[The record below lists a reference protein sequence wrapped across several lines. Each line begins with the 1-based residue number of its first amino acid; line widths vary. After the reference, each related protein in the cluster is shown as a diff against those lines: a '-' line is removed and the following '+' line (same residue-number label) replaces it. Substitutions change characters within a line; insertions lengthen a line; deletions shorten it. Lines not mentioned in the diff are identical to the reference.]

1 MKEKNVLVTGAA
13 GQISYS
19 LLPRLISGET
29 FGPNRKVNL
38 KLVEIPPVLDKL
50 QGTVL
55 ELEDCGFS
63 NCGSIISTSDI
74 NDAAED
80 CDWALLVGSIPRG
93 ITINGCLLYTSDAAG
108 E

>member
-1 MKEKNVLVTGAA
+1 MKEINVLVTGAA

-29 FGPNRKVNL
+29 FGPNTKVNL

-63 NCGSIISTSDI
+63 NCGSIMSRS
-74 NDAAED
+74 EERR
-80 CDWALLVGSIPRG
+80 VGKECER
-93 ITINGCLLYTSDAAG
+93 
-108 E
+108 